1 MSDYPRDLSGLT
13 GPALVRL
20 FLDAVDRPPTTAAE
34 RAEFFDFKARVFAT
48 IAYRD
53 GNPDAATFAARA
65 RSDRDRLLAQIE
77 DENRGGR

>member
-20 FLDAVDRPPTTAAE
+20 FLDAVDRPPTTTAE

-48 IAYRD
+48 IAHREQ
-53 GNPDAATFAARA
+53 PR
-65 RSDRDRLLAQIE
+65 
-77 DENRGGR
+77 RGHVRRPCPFRP